1 VSIPKGAW
9 FVIVFLALV
18 ALHFAVRPMLGW
30 RASIDFLVIAVLLV
44 AVRSRPGAAAFAG
57 FCLGLAADS
66 LSPGAFG
73 AGALAM
79 TTVGF
84 GASWLKAAFFAD
96 NIALNAMFVF
106 GGKWA
111 FDVIFLL
118 TERRLQGANLASQLL
133 VWSPLS
139 AAVTAIAG
147 LLVLFAARPLL
158 GAPRK

>member
-1 VSIPKGAW
+1 VRLPKGAW
-9 FVIVFLALV
+9 FLIVFVTLV
-18 ALHFAVRPMLGW
+18 ALHYSVRPALGW
-30 RASIDFLVIAVLLV
+30 RAGIDFLVIAVLLV

-79 TTVGF
+79 TIVGF

-96 NIALNAMFVF
+96 NIALNAVFVF

-111 FDVIFLL
+111 FDLIFVA
-118 TERRLQGANLASQLL
+118 TERRLQGSNLVSQLL

-158 GAPRK
+158 GAARS